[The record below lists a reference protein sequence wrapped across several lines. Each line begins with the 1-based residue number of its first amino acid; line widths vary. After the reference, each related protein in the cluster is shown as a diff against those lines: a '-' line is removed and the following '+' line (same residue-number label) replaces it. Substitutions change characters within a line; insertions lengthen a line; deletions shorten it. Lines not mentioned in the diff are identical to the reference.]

1 MHAAEQKLQ
10 FPLQQKVM
18 YDSIVIGAGIA
29 GSTVARQ
36 LAEKKGHKVLVVEK
50 RDHIGGNCYDRPDDY
65 GILVHEYGPHIFHT
79 NMEDVFMYLSR
90 FTEWILYEN
99 GHQVVANVDGR
110 LIPIP
115 FNLNTLHMIYD
126 KETAAAL
133 EKKLIGAYGEGS
145 RVPIMKLRE
154 NPDPQIQAIAQ
165 YVYENVFLKY
175 TMKQWGQTPEEI
187 SPEVTGRVPVLISY
201 DNRYFQDK
209 YQGVPKHGFLK
220 MFVRMLDHEN
230 ITVQTGMDARELLQF
245 RENEILL
252 DGQKFEGNVIFTG
265 ALDELYDCRYGRL
278 PYRSLRFEF
287 EHLAQDDFQNGHSVV
302 NYTVSEDFTR
312 ITEFK
317 YLTRQKDADGTTI
330 IREYPF
336 AYTGAD
342 GEIPYYAIMNPE
354 NEALYQKYKKLTQ
367 QYSNLYLLGRLAEYK
382 YYNIDA
388 MTKKALELA
397 DSLPDGQ
404 SKKQLR

>member
-1 MHAAEQKLQ
+1 
-10 FPLQQKVM
+10 M

-29 GSTVARQ
+29 GSVMARQ
-36 LAEKKGHKVLVVEK
+36 LAEKGGHKVLVVEK
-50 RDHIGGNCYDRPDDY
+50 RDHIGGNCYDRTDAY

-79 NMEDVFMYLSR
+79 NMEDVFAYLSR

-99 GHQVVANVDGR
+99 GHQVVAKVDGR

-115 FNLNTLHMIYD
+115 FNLNTLHMVYD
-126 KETAAAL
+126 KDTADVL
-133 EKKLIGAYGEGS
+133 EQKLISAYGEGS

-187 SPEVTGRVPVLISY
+187 SPEVTGRVPVLVSY

-209 YQGVPKHGFLK
+209 YQGVPKYGFTG
-220 MFVRMLDHEN
+220 MFARMLEHEN
-230 ITVQTGMDARELLQF
+230 ITVRTGTDAKELLEL
-245 RENEILL
+245 RENEIRLEGQRF
-252 DGQKFEGNVIFTG
+252 DGSVIFTG

-278 PYRSLRFEF
+278 PYRSLRFDF
-287 EHLAQDDFQNGHSVV
+287 EHLAQEDFQDGHSVV
-302 NYTVSEDFTR
+302 NYTVSEEFTR

-317 YLTRQKDADGTTI
+317 HLTRQKDTDGTTI

-336 AYTGAD
+336 AYTGAE
-342 GEIPYYAIMNPE
+342 GEIPYYAIMNPQ
-354 NEALYQKYKKLTQ
+354 NKTLYEKYKKLTDGLA
-367 QYSNLYLLGRLAEYK
+367 NLHLLGRLAEYQ

-397 DSLPDGQ
+397 DTLLGC
-404 SKKQLR
+404 